1 MIWWILCII
10 IVALVLFLVYKR
22 RNNSVNNVQEEH
34 QLETNKQN
42 NEESLPLIDIEE
54 VTSILPN
61 FDEEDNSSCK
71 QIEREVSNIRHA
83 VTPNNI
89 EWTDELREVRRIM
102 QLAPKKRKSILGNDT
117 PIETKQ
123 YERYE
128 RLSVEEQYELAK
140 QFAKLIEE
148 ADCLRNQGKLTEE
161 RSFCINAIKWCAKNG
176 LSVIYWQCRLN
187 QINELIGKPTIKID
201 SVSSSKTKINRTSP
215 TRPIKKKKSIEKNP
229 LLGFSVWDF
238 DNNISKLIQQ
248 KEIEQARALCQKMID
263 YAKATKQERYKEKA
277 EKVLNIIE
285 RSRKDKKK
293 KSKFTL

>member
-22 RNNSVNNVQEEH
+22 RNNSVNNVQEEQ
-34 QLETNKQN
+34 QLETNTQN

-89 EWTDELREVRRIM
+89 EWTDELREIRRIM

-187 QINELIGKPTIKID
+187 QINKLIGKPSIKID
-201 SVSSSKTKINRTSP
+201 SVTTSKINKTYLTES
-215 TRPIKKKKSIEKNP
+215 TTKKKSVEKNP

-238 DNNISKLIQQ
+238 DNNITKLIQQ
-248 KEIEQARALCQKMID
+248 QEFEQARALCQKMID

-277 EKVLNIIE
+277 TKVLDIIGR
-285 RSRKDKKK
+285 RSKGKKK
-293 KSKFTL
+293 RL

>member
-1 MIWWILCII
+1 MWWTLGI
-10 IVALVLFLVYKR
+10 IVIALVLFLVYKQ
-22 RNNSVNNVQEEH
+22 RNNTVVDVQEEP
-34 QLETNKQN
+34 QLEEDIQDS
-42 NEESLPLIDIEE
+42 EETLPQIDIEE

-61 FDEEDNSSCK
+61 LEEDSTPCEHT
-71 QIEREVSNIRHA
+71 ERKVSNPRHA
-83 VTPNNI
+83 VTSTNI

-187 QINELIGKPTIKID
+187 QVNELLGKPNIKID
-201 SVSSSKTKINRTSP
+201 SVPTQKNKIHRVSP
-215 TRPIKKKKSIEKNP
+215 TQPREKKMPIEKNP

-248 KEIEQARALCQKMID
+248 KEFEQARALCRKMID
-263 YAKATKQERYKEKA
+263 YANATKQERYREKA
-277 EKVLNIIE
+277 VRVLDIIGH
-285 RSRKDKKK
+285 SCSKKK
-293 KSKFTL
+293 KSKFIK

>member
-1 MIWWILCII
+1 MEI
-10 IVALVLFLVYKR
+10 YY
-22 RNNSVNNVQEEH
+22 
-34 QLETNKQN
+34 
-42 NEESLPLIDIEE
+42 
-54 VTSILPN
+54 
-61 FDEEDNSSCK
+61 
-71 QIEREVSNIRHA
+71 
-83 VTPNNI
+83 
-89 EWTDELREVRRIM
+89 
-102 QLAPKKRKSILGNDT
+102 PKKRKSILGNDT

-123 YERYE
+123 YDRYE

-161 RSFCINAIKWCAKNG
+161 RCFCINAIKWCAKNG

-187 QINELIGKPTIKID
+187 QVNKLIGKPLTKIDRPMEEYILESMEDQVDVIKPIIKQMNKSLEQSEKIKID
-201 SVSSSKTKINRTSP
+201 GVSTSKTKTNKISP
-215 TRPIKKKKSIEKNP
+215 TQSAKKKKLVEKNP

-248 KEIEQARALCQKMID
+248 KEFEQAIALCKKMID

-285 RSRKDKKK
+285 RSRKDKNN
-293 KSKFTL
+293 KSKFF